1 MGRKVGKQFNLIL
14 NPDIDALMCDI
25 PSGKKTQFIEDCIK
39 LYFNG
44 DIGRIEESY
53 KEATDKKDRAVAEY
67 LMWKDRYDRARA
79 EEDIKLKRVLTEW
92 GYTRSHPPP
101 FKNQDMTE
109 PFPLLMQFGIKRTR
123 REVLEFLEGME

>member
-1 MGRKVGKQFNLIL
+1 MFLVGYRRGLLFTE
-14 NPDIDALMCDI
+14 
-25 PSGKKTQFIEDCIK
+25 KTEELLKTVPKGQITETIENAIH

-44 DIGRIEESY
+44 DMGRIEQQY
-53 KEATDKKDRAVAEY
+53 KEALDERDRGQANFLV
-67 LMWKDRYDRARA
+67 WKDRYDRARA